1 MTEALVYPQPRTCP
15 YHPSPAYEP
24 LREGPPIRKLPLTNG
39 QQAWVVS
46 RHAEARA
53 LLADPRVSS
62 DRTNQGFPMLMP
74 PAVAAIQTSPNR
86 PFIVRDD
93 PEHNRVRRMLIS
105 QFTVRRFKELRPDIE
120 KIVHDTIDA
129 MLDAGPPTDLVTA
142 FSLPIPSLVISRM
155 LGVPYEDHDF
165 FQSNARTMLQSQDPA
180 EAGQAMGRLFG
191 YLSTLADDPPPG
203 LIARLKQEQVD
214 TGAMKRAELI
224 PNSLLLLVAG
234 HETTSSVLSLS
245 AIALLEHPDQLA
257 ALHDDPAKA
266 VEELLRYLSVVE
278 AALLRVAVGD
288 IEIGGVLIKAGDAIA
303 ISGGIANRDA
313 AAFED
318 PDRFDLTRPA
328 GHHLA
333 FGYGVH
339 QCLGQNL
346 ARMELQLALPALFER
361 IPSLRL
367 AVPVDELKLRPAIA
381 IQGVNSLPVA
391 W

>member
-1 MTEALVYPQPRTCP
+1 MTLVYPQARTCP

-24 LREGPPIRKLPLTNG
+24 LREGPMIRRLPLVNG
-39 QQAWVVS
+39 QQAWIVS
-46 RHAEARA
+46 GHAEART

-62 DRTNQGFPMLMP
+62 DRTNHGFPMLMP
-74 PAVAAIQTSPNR
+74 PGIAAVQTSPNR

-105 QFTVRRFKELRPDIE
+105 EFTVRRFKELKPDID

-129 MLDAGPPTDLVTA
+129 MLDAGPPADLVTA

-165 FQSNARTMLQSQDPA
+165 FQSNARTMAQSQDPA
-180 EAGQAMGRLFG
+180 EAGPAMGRLFG
-191 YLSTLADDPPPG
+191 YLSTLAADPPPG
-203 LIARLKQEQVD
+203 LIARLKTEQVD
-214 TGAMKRAELI
+214 TGAMKLEELI
-224 PNSLLLLVAG
+224 PTSLLLLVAG
-234 HETTSSVLSLS
+234 HETTASTLSLS
-245 AIALLEHPDQLA
+245 AITLLEHPDQLA
-257 ALHDDPAKA
+257 ALHADPAKA
-266 VEELLRYLSVVE
+266 TEELLRYLSVVE
-278 AALLRVAVGD
+278 AALLRVAIAD
-288 IEIGGVLIKAGDAIA
+288 IEIGEVLIKAGDAIA
-303 ISGGIANRDA
+303 ISGGIVNRDA

-346 ARMELQLALPALFER
+346 ARMELQLALPALFDR

-367 AVPVDELKLRPAIA
+367 AVPVSKLDLRPAMA
-381 IQGVNSLPVA
+381 IQGVNSLPVT